1 MANKKRWTT
10 TEDSIVVEQ
19 VRKSPTNLKQ
29 AFKEA
34 ARVTGRGVSA
44 CSQRWY
50 TVLSKDKSNACFIT
64 VSGQHKSLN
73 RKNGTGTSC
82 TNNLF
87 TRVLKLLGII
97 K

>member
-1 MANKKRWTT
+1 MKEKKRWSA
-10 TEDSIVVEQ
+10 TEDSIVVDQ
-19 VRKSPTNLKQ
+19 VRKSPTNLKH

-34 ARVTGRGVSA
+34 ARVTGRSEVA

>member
-34 ARVTGRGVSA
+34 ARVTGRSEVA

>member
-1 MANKKRWTT
+1 MTNKKRWTT

-34 ARVTGRGVSA
+34 ARVTGRSEVA